1 MRIYVTANCWL
12 VTSPMLLAQSD
23 RGNITG
29 TVSDPAGAVVAGA
42 SVEARNTDTGATS
55 PVATSATGNYTIAEL
70 AAGTY
75 ELSVTSA
82 GFKRFIRPGLIVQAA
97 QTIRVDAAL
106 EVGSA
111 SESVTINA
119 EAALLKTESGEL
131 SNTSGATYYPDFRGE
146 RRPVENFG
154 IGRLFHIRES
164 VTLNLRA
171 EFTNIFNR
179 TYLNN
184 PATTTPGTS
193 PQTPPVCKL
202 PSGGNGPCSA
212 GEQVVSGFGAINTS
226 TVMFPQRTG
235 QLGAI
240 RVLKLGMVR
249 S

>member
-55 PVATSATGNYTIAEL
+55 PVA
-70 AAGTY
+70 GTY

-97 QTIRVDAAL
+97 QTIRVDAAP

-111 SESVTINA
+111 WESVTINA

-240 RVLKLGMVR
+240 SVLKLGMVR